1 MDKTYED
8 FVEPHRPVLMAVGGS
23 SALGTKFLPLLAEK
37 YEVHA
42 LSSSE
47 HALKEQ
53 VDVNILGSTN
63 LTQAFIK
70 YCRGRNKKGCF
81 IYISSILSERPA
93 AGAGIYGACKAYND
107 NLMNVAMLEN
117 ARRGMRFNSIRL
129 GYMGDGLCASIPEP
143 IKEKLLKEVI
153 PAGHFGTPQDIASA
167 VDFLARTEYVNGT
180 SIKVAGGM

>member
-1 MDKTYED
+1 
-8 FVEPHRPVLMAVGGS
+8 
-23 SALGTKFLPLLAEK
+23 
-37 YEVHA
+37 
-42 LSSSE
+42 
-47 HALKEQ
+47 
-53 VDVNILGSTN
+53 
-63 LTQAFIK
+63 
-70 YCRGRNKKGCF
+70 
-81 IYISSILSERPA
+81 
-93 AGAGIYGACKAYND
+93 
-107 NLMNVAMLEN
+107 MNVAMLEN